1 MISPARNS
9 HSYRKGFLL
18 ECRLKL
24 KVSARKTKTLRLLQ
38 VVAANYY
45 PSQPCCCRFLLKY
58 ADIEL
63 QAALDGAVPPIKV
76 ESISVLRPVLFK
88 FQREAQLV
96 FFWVALRVYKFARQ
110 TRSERRSLWSFQ
122 LSSFFGGVEPAGC
135 CLQSLRLQ
143 EQIAAVDLKKLE
155 TNIAKDL
162 ESMTKWAKSCADESN
177 RNAHLDL
184 KYLNARYE
192 KGVRLVDEFMQ
203 KRHEYKDSTIGLATA
218 QPDNEAGPQGT
229 LRRTVVLPRIESRS

>member
-1 MISPARNS
+1 ESLQRVCGAWIHAVETM
-9 HSYRKGFLL
+9 KGQLPDDFTSKELPQ
-18 ECRLKL
+18 
-24 KVSARKTKTLRLLQ
+24 LQ
-38 VVAANYY
+38 KG
-45 PSQPCCCRFLLKY
+45 FLLKY

-76 ESISVLRPVLFK
+76 ESISV
-88 FQREAQLV
+88 
-96 FFWVALRVYKFARQ
+96 
-110 TRSERRSLWSFQ
+110 
-122 LSSFFGGVEPAGC
+122 
-135 CLQSLRLQ
+135 LRLQ

-218 QPDNEAGPQGT
+218 QPDILRFMTDNE
-229 LRRTVVLPRIESRS
+229 